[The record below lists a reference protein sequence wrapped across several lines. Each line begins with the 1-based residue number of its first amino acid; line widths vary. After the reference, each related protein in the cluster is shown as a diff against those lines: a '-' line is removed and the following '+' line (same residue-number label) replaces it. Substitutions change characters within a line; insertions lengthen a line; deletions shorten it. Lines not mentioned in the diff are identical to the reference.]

1 MIKFVDI
8 SNLDEVVGLYKDMD
22 GFFCIW
28 CKGKSIRLT
37 YSNYN
42 LMFEMKSPVH
52 MLNEHDAKQIYK
64 IFVDADCDG
73 SILTK
78 SIFK

>member
-1 MIKFVDI
+1 MINFVDI
-8 SNLDEVVGLYKDMD
+8 SNLDEVVGLYKDID
-22 GFFCIW
+22 GFYCIW
-28 CKGKSIRLT
+28 NKGKSNRLT

-64 IFVDADCDG
+64 IFVDSGCDG
-73 SILTK
+73 SVLIK
-78 SIFK
+78 SAVK